1 MGRLLGDLKYRSK
14 LPMLPSGLC
23 CAGHVLTYKKSQWS
37 RLAVEG
43 IQEALL
49 DVMLLADCP
58 VLIGTYY
65 SSYSETAKMMGWPFY
80 VQVNIFLRP

>member
-1 MGRLLGDLKYRSK
+1 MKQERS
-14 LPMLPSGLC
+14 
-23 CAGHVLTYKKSQWS
+23 
-37 RLAVEG
+37 RNAVRG
-43 IQEALL
+43 IQEALV

-80 VQVNIFLRP
+80 IQVPLQFPYHMLTCLLS

>member
-1 MGRLLGDLKYRSK
+1 MLGIR
-14 LPMLPSGLC
+14 
-23 CAGHVLTYKKSQWS
+23 
-37 RLAVEG
+37 
-43 IQEALL
+43 EALV

-80 VQVNIFLRP
+80 IQVSLLRALSNQP

>member
-1 MGRLLGDLKYRSK
+1 
-14 LPMLPSGLC
+14 ML
-23 CAGHVLTYKKSQWS
+23 
-37 RLAVEG
+37 G
-43 IQEALL
+43 IQQALV

-80 VQVNIFLRP
+80 IQVSFLGLRV

>member
-1 MGRLLGDLKYRSK
+1 M
-14 LPMLPSGLC
+14 
-23 CAGHVLTYKKSQWS
+23 CAGHVLTYEKFERS
-37 RLAVEG
+37 RLAVQG
-43 IQEALL
+43 IREALV

-80 VQVNIFLRP
+80 IQVKPPSVSFGAQISKAFGKEAENHSKCN

>member
-1 MGRLLGDLKYRSK
+1 MK
-14 LPMLPSGLC
+14 LRF
-23 CAGHVLTYKKSQWS
+23 AGHVLTYEKFERS
-37 RLAVEG
+37 RLAVQG
-43 IQEALL
+43 IREALV

-80 VQVNIFLRP
+80 IQAGPLASHRSLSDAGGGPS

>member
-1 MGRLLGDLKYRSK
+1 MQSYEKKTRSRN
-14 LPMLPSGLC
+14 S
-23 CAGHVLTYKKSQWS
+23 VQ
-37 RLAVEG
+37 G
-43 IQEALL
+43 IQEALA

-80 VQVNIFLRP
+80 IQVLPCLGDEL

>member
-1 MGRLLGDLKYRSK
+1 MPYAMMQQVRIDF
-14 LPMLPSGLC
+14 LP
-23 CAGHVLTYKKSQWS
+23 AGQVLTYEKVERS
-37 RLAVEG
+37 RLALQG
-43 IQEALL
+43 IREALV

-80 VQVNIFLRP
+80 IQVCLTLWLTK